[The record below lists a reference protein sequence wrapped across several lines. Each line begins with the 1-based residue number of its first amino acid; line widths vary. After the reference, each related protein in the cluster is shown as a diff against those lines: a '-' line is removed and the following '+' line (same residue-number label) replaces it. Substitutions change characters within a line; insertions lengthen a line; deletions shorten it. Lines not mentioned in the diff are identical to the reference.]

1 MEHMFKKI
9 PQQKVS
15 DRVFEQIRDLIT
27 TGKLNPGDQL
37 PPERELTTLFN
48 VSRSSVREA
57 ILKLECLGFIEQRH
71 GEGTFVKSATEAPLM
86 TAAGEFLKQKKFVTD
101 LFEIRSVLESWAAA
115 AAAQHATAREIE
127 KMKTCLAE
135 LAQASAH
142 KKSSKELNRSLH
154 TLIAQSTHNLF
165 FVHIMD
171 TISDWIR
178 QLTENIHTQ
187 LSNHPEMIHEFLAQ
201 HAKIVAAIENR
212 DSACAYKCMQT
223 HLAYTRDMLA
233 PADASD
239 G

>member
-15 DRVFEQIRDLIT
+15 DRVFDQIRELIT

-86 TAAGEFLKQKKFVTD
+86 TAAGEFLKQKNFIAD
-101 LFEIRSVLESWAAA
+101 LLEVRSVLETWAADA
-115 AAAQHATAREIE
+115 AARCATTAEIE
-127 KMKTCLAE
+127 KMKACLAE
-135 LAQASAH
+135 MTQVP
-142 KKSSKELNRSLH
+142 KNNKSGKELDLSLH
-154 TLIAQSTHNLF
+154 ILIAQATHNLF
-165 FVHIMD
+165 FIHVMN

-178 QLTENIHTQ
+178 QLAENVHAQ
-187 LSNHPEMIHEFLAQ
+187 LSNHPEMIHDFMAQ

-212 DSACAYKCMQT
+212 DPECAYKCMQT

-233 PADASD
+233 PTDATD